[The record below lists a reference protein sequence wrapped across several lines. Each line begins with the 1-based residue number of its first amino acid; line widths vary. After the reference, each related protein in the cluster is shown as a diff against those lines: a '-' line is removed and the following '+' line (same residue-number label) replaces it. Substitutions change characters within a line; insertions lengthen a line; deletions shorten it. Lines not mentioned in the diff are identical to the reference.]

1 MTPQAVGLPAMVPVS
16 LGASVNV
23 SAAAPGMLTAM
34 PSVTLPVS
42 GVHGIRAPQQVTF
55 FGPTGAPHIAN
66 PAAGHF
72 HAIAHSAGPAGLF
85 QTAPIAAPVGPFQAP
100 PHITGITGPC
110 HQGASVTFQPFA
122 ALGNSAAPQQP
133 PALPPLAPPST
144 GALQPPQLGSSE
156 AELSL
161 KLQND
166 LAAKDRQ
173 IEDLSR
179 YSASLQQVLIAER
192 SKHGAQVADGCSD
205 AERVREE
212 VAAAASSCSL
222 LGSDIGKAAEIAC
235 QLNAWFLENAT
246 KMRTQE
252 SWASPSA
259 YLERTT
265 AELKQQL
272 DGVNLKLAQVQSL
285 LNAESLDQSSGAV
298 GSGVQATGSSVSS
311 VPPTVAPMMLHAQ
324 SAGGSATV
332 APYAS
337 GASGTVSVF
346 GQGGSTRHPVAVPQ
360 VQQQQQQQQQ
370 PQLVGDSGQASGPL
384 GGTPRH
390 SFVPPVQQGGQQEL
404 GQVAYTPTRG
414 LPAVLSASSSTP
426 GPTVASAASAA
437 GGSSTV
443 SPRARGSSAA
453 LRIPVDATGTTR
465 ESPVVRF
472 SSNTE
477 APVLPP
483 GPQRDVAA
491 SCDSIGA
498 SDELPMDEELCS
510 PGAGV
515 MPSYT
520 SFHISK
526 SN

>member
-1 MTPQAVGLPAMVPVS
+1 MPPQAVGLPAMVPVQ
-16 LGASVNV
+16 LGASVSV

-34 PSVTLPVS
+34 PSVSLPVT
-42 GVHGIRAPQQVTF
+42 GVHGIRPPQQVF
-55 FGPTGAPHIAN
+55 FGPPGVPHIAA

-72 HAIAHSAGPAGLF
+72 HAIAPPSTGPAGHF
-85 QTAPIAAPVGPFQAP
+85 QTTPIGAPIGPFQAP
-100 PHITGITGPC
+100 PHIAGITGPC
-110 HQGASVTFQPFA
+110 HQSTACGSFHPFA
-122 ALGNSAAPQQP
+122 ALGPIAAQQQ
-133 PALPPLAPPST
+133 LPAPPPPTQPSS
-144 GALQPPQLGSSE
+144 GALQPPQRGNSE

-173 IEDLSR
+173 IEELSR
-179 YSASLQQVLIAER
+179 YSASLQQVLLTER
-192 SKHGAQVADGCSD
+192 SKHGAQLTDGCSD
-205 AERVREE
+205 AERIREE

-235 QLNAWFLENAT
+235 QLNAWFLENAA

-272 DGVNLKLAQVQSL
+272 DGVNMRLAQVQSL
-285 LNAESLDQSSGAV
+285 LDAESLDQSSGAV
-298 GSGVQATGSSVSS
+298 GSSVQPVGSSVSPM
-311 VPPTVAPMMLHAQ
+311 PPTATPMMLPAQ
-324 SAGGSATV
+324 AIGGSATS
-332 APYAS
+332 AAYTS
-337 GASGTVSVF
+337 GASGTISTF
-346 GQGGSTRHPVAVPQ
+346 GQGGSTRHPVATPQ
-360 VQQQQQQQQQ
+360 VQQ
-370 PQLVGDSGQASGPL
+370 PQLVGDSGQASGTL

-414 LPAVLSASSSTP
+414 LPAIMSASASTP
-426 GPTVASAASAA
+426 GPTIASAVASTA
-437 GGSSTV
+437 GGSTI

-453 LRIPVDATGTTR
+453 LRIPVDAPAQIAAPAR

-477 APVLPP
+477 APIVPP
-483 GPQRDVAA
+483 GQPREVAV
-491 SCDSIGA
+491 SCDSVGA
-498 SDELPMDEELCS
+498 SEELPMDEELCS

-515 MPSYT
+515 LPSYT

-526 SN
+526 AN